1 MALKFWTYLET
12 DKYNIGLTTRTVY
25 IYDKQG
31 NEIIRFKDLIHA
43 YMGCVSNN
51 QDLLVVKSAMGK
63 IAIYSLEK
71 LKLIKKFRFSE
82 VDGAQADNFIFTK
95 DDKYFLNIERHNSS
109 NETRLSIYDTS
120 DFSLKKQLFGENDNL
135 VLTTIEYDKE
145 SDDYFI
151 MGFFRD
157 LQTRVAKRFF
167 IAKLIDDELKDMK
180 FIESTE
186 HHFLCLA
193 KMVEFAGFTEES
205 YYWLFVFKTISLS
218 DLKSMNLSLSSLW
231 KEKN

>member
-31 NEIIRFKDLIHA
+31 NEIIRFKDLIYA

-51 QDLLVVKSAMGK
+51 QDLLVIKSTEGK
-63 IAIYSLEK
+63 IAVYSLEK
-71 LKLIKKFRFSE
+71 LKLIKKFCFSK
-82 VDGAQADNFIFTK
+82 VDGVQDDNFIFTK
-95 DDKYFLNIERHNSS
+95 DDKYFLNIESHNSS
-109 NETRLSIYDTS
+109 NETMLSIYDTS

-145 SDDYFI
+145 SNDYFI
-151 MGFFRD
+151 MGFLRD
-157 LQTRVAKRFF
+157 LQTGVAKRFF

-180 FIESTE
+180 FIERKE
-186 HHFLCLA
+186 YDFLCLA
-193 KMVEFAGFTEES
+193 KIVEFEGFTEES
-205 YYWLFVFKTISLS
+205 YNWLFVFKTVSLS

>member
-31 NEIIRFKDLIHA
+31 NEIIRFKDLIYA

-51 QDLLVVKSAMGK
+51 QDLLVIKSTEGK
-63 IAIYSLEK
+63 IAVYSLEK
-71 LKLIKKFRFSE
+71 LKLIKKFCFSK
-82 VDGAQADNFIFTK
+82 VDGAQDDNFIFTK
-95 DDKYFLNIERHNSS
+95 DDKYFLNIESHNSS
-109 NETRLSIYDTS
+109 NETMLSIYDTS

-145 SDDYFI
+145 SNDYFI
-151 MGFFRD
+151 MGFLRD
-157 LQTRVAKRFF
+157 LQTGVAKRFF
-167 IAKLIDDELKDMK
+167 IAKLIDDEIKEMK
-180 FIESTE
+180 FIERKE
-186 HHFLCLA
+186 YDFLCLA
-193 KMVEFAGFTEES
+193 KIVEFEGFTEES
-205 YYWLFVFKTISLS
+205 YNWLFVFKTVSLS